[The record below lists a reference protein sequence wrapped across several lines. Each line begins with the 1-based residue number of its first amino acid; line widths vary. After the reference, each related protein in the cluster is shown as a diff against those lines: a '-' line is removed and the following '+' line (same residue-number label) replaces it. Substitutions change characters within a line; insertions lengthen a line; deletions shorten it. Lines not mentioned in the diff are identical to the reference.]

1 MTCSSS
7 LMHRAASRQ
16 KPTIWPCAVWSK
28 LARSRS
34 PGWPCWANGSAI
46 GRARNPPLALRVSLL
61 SMAVA
66 ALSHLPGNFNFSPVT
81 LNKLT
86 DMPPA
91 LAPIR
96 LGYCLSLTGPLAD
109 NSRSAQL
116 AHEIWRED
124 INRRGGL
131 LGRPV
136 ELVCYDDHADALR
149 VPAIYKKLMDEDK
162 VELVIGGYG
171 TNAVL
176 PAMPLIMERQRF
188 FVGLMGLGVNNA
200 LAYPNYFAMIPTG
213 PDPNAALT
221 EGFFALAAQQKPR
234 PTTVALVSADAEFSR
249 NPILGA
255 KTNSEKYG
263 FRIVH
268 DATYPLTTQDFTPV
282 IDAVAESNCDL
293 LFLCSYLADSIG
305 LIQTIYAHR
314 FRPKMVGGGM
324 IGPQNTA
331 VKTTLGPLLNGF
343 VNYEY
348 WQPVPKMIFPGV
360 QQFLNTYQA
369 RAGEVGVDL
378 LGHYMAPLAYAQLQ
392 VVAQAVETTGGFD
405 DTRLSSYARDTTF
418 DTVMGT
424 VKFGANGEWAEPRV
438 LQVQFQGISGPEV
451 DQFQSGSRQIVVTPP
466 NFASGE
472 VSF

>member
-1 MTCSSS
+1 MPI
-7 LMHRAASRQ
+7 AS
-16 KPTIWPCAVWSK
+16 P
-28 LARSRS
+28 
-34 PGWPCWANGSAI
+34 AI
-46 GRARNPPLALRVSLL
+46 R
-61 SMAVA
+61 
-66 ALSHLPGNFNFSPVT
+66 
-81 LNKLT
+81 
-86 DMPPA
+86 
-91 LAPIR
+91 I
-96 LGYCLSLTGPLAD
+96 GYCLSLTGPVAD

-149 VPAIYKKLMDEDK
+149 VAGIYKKLIDEDK
-162 VELVIGGYG
+162 VDLVIGGYG
-171 TNAVL
+171 TNALL
-176 PAMPLIMERQRF
+176 PAMPLIIEQQRF

-213 PDPNAALT
+213 PDPNADLT

-234 PTTVALVSADAEFSR
+234 PATVALVSADAEFSR

-255 KTNSEKYG
+255 KANAKKYD
-263 FRIVH
+263 FRIAH
-268 DATYPLTTQDFTPV
+268 EAIYALTTKDFVPV
-282 IDAVAESNCDL
+282 IDAVAESNCDV

-305 LIQTIYAHR
+305 LVRTIHAHR

-348 WQPVPKMIFPGV
+348 WQPVPKMMFPGV
-360 QQFLNTYQA
+360 EQLLNTYQA
-369 RAGEVGVDL
+369 RAGDAGVDL

-392 VVAQAVETTGGFD
+392 VVAQAVEATGGFD
-405 DTRLSSYARDTTF
+405 DAHLAAYARSMTF
-418 DTVMGT
+418 DTVMGSIT
-424 VKFGANGEWAEPRV
+424 FGVNGEWAEPRV
-438 LQVQFQGISGPEV
+438 LQVQFQGISGHEV
-451 DQFQSGSRQIVVTPP
+451 DQFQSGSRQIVVTPS

-472 VSF
+472 VSFPYAVALLSE